1 MEVIVDRIEDDKIVV
16 EITKGNL
23 GIISRNI
30 IPTAKE
36 KDIIDITINSKKT
49 KNREKE
55 IENLMNDV
63 FQD

>member
-30 IPTAKE
+30 IPNAKE
-36 KDIIDITINSKKT
+36 KDIIDITIHPKKT

>member
-30 IPTAKE
+30 IPNAKE
-36 KDIIDITINSKKT
+36 KDIIDITINSKKA

>member
-30 IPTAKE
+30 IPNVKE

-49 KNREKE
+49 KNHEKE

>member
-1 MEVIVDRIEDDKIVV
+1 MEVIVDRIENDKIVV

-23 GIISRNI
+23 GIISKNI
-30 IPTAKE
+30 IPDAQE
-36 KDIIDITINSKKT
+36 KDIIDITINPKKT

-63 FQD
+63 FND

>member
-30 IPTAKE
+30 IPNAKE
-36 KDIIDITINSKKT
+36 KDIIDITINSNKT